1 VELSDAYRGTALL
14 LGDVVEADDTY
25 TGAHCKDVLNLAL
38 DVARELALDATGR
51 LKVEFGAL
59 LHDIGKIAVPKAIVN
74 KPGELSEGEWEII
87 RAHTV
92 EGQRMLERVGGVMGE
107 IGQIVRSHHER
118 WDGKGYPDG
127 LRGQDIPLEAR
138 IISCCDAF
146 NAMTTTRPY
155 RQAMPQSVAVA
166 ELLKNAG
173 TQFDP
178 RVVDAL
184 IDATERAPAMA
195 RRPTGAVLRSLTRAT
210 AGGSAAC
217 GS

>member
-1 VELSDAYRGTALL
+1 
-14 LGDVVEADDTY
+14 
-25 TGAHCKDVLNLAL
+25 
-38 DVARELALDATGR
+38 
-51 LKVEFGAL
+51 
-59 LHDIGKIAVPKAIVN
+59 
-74 KPGELSEGEWEII
+74 
-87 RAHTV
+87 
-92 EGQRMLERVGGVMGE
+92 MLERVGGVMGE

-155 RQAMPQSVAVA
+155 RAAMPQSVAVA
-166 ELLKNAG
+166 ELVKNAG

-184 IDATERAPAMA
+184 IAVVDRARDVSPRPAAMANLTRTQALAGTLLDLRAP
-195 RRPTGAVLRSLTRAT
+195 
-210 AGGSAAC
+210 SA
-217 GS
+217 